1 MVSKIIVKSV
11 WGKNRDGKDIQNGHS
26 FDVHFKMKIVN
37 DELSYKGNKKSTGYN
52 VIEGDKI
59 FRTELIEGITSR
71 KGKKLSKKKMERV
84 LKTLEEQRITV
95 LTDSVTV
102 E

>member
-1 MVSKIIVKSV
+1 
-11 WGKNRDGKDIQNGHS
+11 
-26 FDVHFKMKIVN
+26 MKIVN

-52 VIEGDKI
+52 VIEEDKI

-71 KGKKLSKKKMERV
+71 KGKKLSKKKTERI

-95 LTDSVTV
+95 LTHSVTV